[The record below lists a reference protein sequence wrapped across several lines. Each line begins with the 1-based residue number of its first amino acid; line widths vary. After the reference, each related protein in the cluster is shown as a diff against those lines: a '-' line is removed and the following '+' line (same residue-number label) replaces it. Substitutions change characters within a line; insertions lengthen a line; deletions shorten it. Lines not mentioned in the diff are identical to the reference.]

1 VVLHLVAFLAGV
13 VLTMIVHLD
22 DLKQILMVQKGA
34 PTRMPF
40 LY

>member
-13 VLTMIVHLD
+13 VLTMIHLD